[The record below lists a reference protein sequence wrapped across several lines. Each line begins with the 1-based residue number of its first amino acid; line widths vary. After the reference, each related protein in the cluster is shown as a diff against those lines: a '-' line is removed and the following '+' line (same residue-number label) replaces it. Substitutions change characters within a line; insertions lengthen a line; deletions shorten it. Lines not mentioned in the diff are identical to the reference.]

1 MGAAHEQPESAG
13 RGTDSDGTGVQLTL
27 SDYFEI
33 RPTDREN
40 VSDSDTLCISV
51 SIFASDVSSTTE
63 AVSEMDTASVAL
75 SAYVGDA
82 AANINPQSMISF
94 FLCFKCFLLPFLC
107 PNRTQNK
114 CYLNG

>member
-1 MGAAHEQPESAG
+1 MG
-13 RGTDSDGTGVQLTL
+13 GTDGILPPSGGGNYSDGTGVQLTL

-63 AVSEMDTASVAL
+63 AVSEMDTASVAF
-75 SAYVGDA
+75 SAYAGVV
-82 AANINPQSMISF
+82 ANSRLQNNISSLLF
-94 FLCFKCFLLPFLC
+94 FLKDF
-107 PNRTQNK
+107 
-114 CYLNG
+114 